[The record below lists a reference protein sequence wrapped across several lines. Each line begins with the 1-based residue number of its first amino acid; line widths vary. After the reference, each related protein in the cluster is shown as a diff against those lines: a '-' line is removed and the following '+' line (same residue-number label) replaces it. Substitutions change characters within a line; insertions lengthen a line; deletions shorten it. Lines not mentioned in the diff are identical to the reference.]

1 MPIGM
6 VPHLHPVYLSMEE
19 LPRVLD
25 LDNLSPPVRRSEA
38 GIERGPPPVYYWS
51 VDQPLGPVQ
60 GSSGPRG
67 VQEHNEPKERKSAIL

>member
-1 MPIGM
+1 M
-6 VPHLHPVYLSMEE
+6 VPHPHHVYLLVEE
-19 LPRVLD
+19 LPPVPD
-25 LDNLSPPVRRSEA
+25 LDNLSPPPGRSEA